1 MWVTESKR
9 RMNREE
15 VWWLLYELGIEDIA
29 EIENISVPEFMDRYS
44 NRFYSNTCMD
54 KLLQMGK
61 IYIPEGEKRVNDLQI
76 STRLRNILLGHNV
89 YLISQITKY
98 SREDVMD
105 FRHLGKEA
113 MKELDAICEQ
123 EGLQL
128 MSVYEIAARIPEVEF
143 TPRQLRKLYDA
154 HVWYPE
160 DFLRLTEEQYQ
171 DLVWKDNSM
180 AKKIKKVQK
189 IKKSL

>member
-1 MWVTESKR
+1 MWVTESKK

-15 VWWLLYELGIEDIA
+15 VWWLLYELGIGDIA
-29 EIENISVPEFMDRYS
+29 EIENISVPEFMERYS
-44 NRFYSNTCMD
+44 DRLYSNTCMD

-123 EGLQL
+123 EGIRL
-128 MSVYEIAARIPEVEF
+128 MSVYEIGERMAEVEF
-143 TPRQLRKLYDA
+143 TPRQLRKLYNA

-160 DFLRLTEEQYQ
+160 DFLNLTEEQYQ
-171 DLVWKDNSM
+171 GLTWHDNSM
-180 AKKIKKVQK
+180 VKKIKKVQK
-189 IKKSL
+189 LYKK

>member
-1 MWVTESKR
+1 MWVIESKK
-9 RMNREE
+9 RMNRDEI
-15 VWWLLYELGIEDIA
+15 WWLLYELGIEDIA
-29 EIENISVPEFMDRYS
+29 EIENISVPEFMERYS
-44 NRFYSNTCMD
+44 DRLYSNTCMD

-61 IYIPEGEKRVNDLQI
+61 IYIPEGEKRVNDLPI

-123 EGLQL
+123 EGIRL
-128 MSVYEIAARIPEVEF
+128 MSVNEIGERMPEVEF
-143 TPRQLRKLYDA
+143 TPRQLRKLYNT

-160 DFLRLTEEQYQ
+160 DFLNLTEEQYKG
-171 DLVWKDNSM
+171 LTWHDNAM
-180 AKKIKKVQK
+180 AKKIKKLQK
-189 IKKSL
+189 LLKK

>member
-15 VWWLLYELGIEDIA
+15 IWWLLYELGIEDIA
-29 EIENISVPEFMDRYS
+29 EIENISVPEFMERYS
-44 NRFYSNTCMD
+44 NRLYSNTCMD

-61 IYIPEGEKRVNDLQI
+61 IYIPEGEKRVSELQI

-123 EGLQL
+123 EGIRL
-128 MSVYEIAARIPEVEF
+128 MSVYEIAGRIPEVEF
-143 TPRQLRKLYDA
+143 TPRQLRKLYND

-160 DFLRLTEEQYQ
+160 DFLSLTEEQYQ
-171 DLVWKDNSM
+171 GLVWKDNSM
-180 AKKIKKVQK
+180 AKKIKKLQK
-189 IKKSL
+189 LYKK

>member
-1 MWVTESKR
+1 MSMWVTESKR

-15 VWWLLYELGIEDIA
+15 IWWLLYELGIEDIA

-44 NRFYSNTCMD
+44 NRLYSNTCMD

-123 EGLQL
+123 EGIRL
-128 MSVYEIAARIPEVEF
+128 MSVYEIAERIPEIEF

-154 HVWYPE
+154 HVWYPK
-160 DFLRLTEEQYQ
+160 DFLNLTEEQYQ
-171 DLVWKDNSM
+171 MLTWKDNAM
-180 AKKIKKVQK
+180 AKKIKKFQK
-189 IKKSL
+189 CQK

>member
-29 EIENISVPEFMDRYS
+29 EIENISVPEFMERYS
-44 NRFYSNTCMD
+44 DRLYSNTCMD
-54 KLLQMGK
+54 KLLKMGK
-61 IYIPEGEKRVNDLQI
+61 IYIPEGEKRVSDLQI

-89 YLISQITKY
+89 YLISQITQY

-105 FRHLGKEA
+105 FRHFGKEA

-123 EGLQL
+123 EGIRL
-128 MSVYEIAARIPEVEF
+128 MSVYEIAKRIPEVEF

-160 DFLRLTEEQYQ
+160 DFMNLSDEQCKVLT
-171 DLVWKDNSM
+171 WRDNAM

-189 IKKSL
+189 IKKFL

>member
-29 EIENISVPEFMDRYS
+29 EIENISVPEFMERYS
-44 NRFYSNTCMD
+44 DRLYSNTCMD
-54 KLLQMGK
+54 KLLKMGK
-61 IYIPEGEKRVNDLQI
+61 IYIPEGEKRVSDLQI

-123 EGLQL
+123 EGIRL
-128 MSVYEIAARIPEVEF
+128 MSIYEIGERIPEVEF
-143 TPRQLRKLYDA
+143 TPRQLRKLYNV

-160 DFLRLTEEQYQ
+160 DFLKLTDEQYQ
-171 DLVWKDNSM
+171 GLIWHDNAM
-180 AKKIKKVQK
+180 AKKIKKLQK
-189 IKKSL
+189 QYEK

>member
-29 EIENISVPEFMDRYS
+29 EIENISVPEFMERYS
-44 NRFYSNTCMD
+44 NRLYSNTCMD

-105 FRHLGKEA
+105 FRHLGKET

-123 EGLQL
+123 EGIRL
-128 MSVYEIAARIPEVEF
+128 MSVYEIAERIPEVEF

-160 DFLRLTEEQYQ
+160 DFLNLPDEQYQ
-171 DLVWKDNSM
+171 SLTWKDNSM
-180 AKKIKKVQK
+180 AKKIKKLQNLVK
-189 IKKSL
+189 

>member
-15 VWWLLYELGIEDIA
+15 IWWLLYELGIEDIA

-44 NRFYSNTCMD
+44 NRLYSNTCMD

-123 EGLQL
+123 EGIRL
-128 MSVYEIAARIPEVEF
+128 MSVYEIAERIPEIEF

-154 HVWYPE
+154 HVWYPK
-160 DFLRLTEEQYQ
+160 DFLNLTEEQYQ
-171 DLVWKDNSM
+171 MLTWKDNAM
-180 AKKIKKVQK
+180 AKKIKKFQK
-189 IKKSL
+189 CQK

>member
-15 VWWLLYELGIEDIA
+15 IWWLLYELGIEDIA
-29 EIENISVPEFMDRYS
+29 EIENISVPEFMERYS
-44 NRFYSNTCMD
+44 NRLYSNTCMD

-61 IYIPEGEKRVNDLQI
+61 IYIPEGEKRVSELQI

-113 MKELDAICEQ
+113 MKELDTICEQ
-123 EGLQL
+123 EGLRL
-128 MSVYEIAARIPEVEF
+128 MSVYEIAERIPEVEF

-154 HVWYPE
+154 HVWYPG
-160 DFLRLTEEQYQ
+160 DFLNLSDEQYQ
-171 DLVWKDNSM
+171 SLTWKDNSM
-180 AKKIKKVQK
+180 SKKIKKLQK
-189 IKKSL
+189 LYKK